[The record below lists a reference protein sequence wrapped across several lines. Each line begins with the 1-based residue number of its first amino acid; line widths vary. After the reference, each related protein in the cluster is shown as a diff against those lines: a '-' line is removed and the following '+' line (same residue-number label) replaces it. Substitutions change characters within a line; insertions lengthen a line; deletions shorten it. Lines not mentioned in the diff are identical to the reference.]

1 MWRPWAWRR
10 GRTGGVVD
18 KISGCVVR
26 EQRPAVSTNTTSGPA
41 RVTDRHHHHHHRG
54 AFTTTPAP
62 PPLRRL
68 HCHHLHGRHLP
79 STLLLQVTP
88 EPQEGDTPWPGTQF
102 PVTQQ
107 KVVIVPRREYPI
119 PPHLQNHHQFTIYFS
134 LPGRRSPLTSHTT
147 PCSRSG
153 ATFEA
158 HCRHWTLEFRGEKRE
173 GSRQPPPP
181 SR

>member
-41 RVTDRHHHHHHRG
+41 RVTERHHHHHHHRG
-54 AFTTTPAP
+54 AFTTTPTP

-68 HCHHLHGRHLP
+68 HCHHHGRHLP
-79 STLLLQVTP
+79 SSLRLQVTP
-88 EPQEGDTPWPGTQF
+88 EPQEGGTPWLGTQF

-119 PPHLQNHHQFTIYFS
+119 PPHLQSPPIHHVF
-134 LPGRRSPLTSHTT
+134 LTSRASFTT
-147 PCSRSG
+147 HI
-153 ATFEA
+153 T
-158 HCRHWTLEFRGEKRE
+158 HYTMLQVWHDV
-173 GSRQPPPP
+173 
-181 SR
+181 